1 MKRTGCR
8 ANPLCG
14 LRTVWDVLPLRLPP
28 HDPGAHLVVPCPEPG
43 NEPLRGLVPWFLLP
57 RARPVPGRGI
67 IRGRAAAARIRPRR
81 RALLI
86 PAVRPHVVCVCVC
99 VCVCVLLV
107 VRALG
112 HEVLYSA
119 DGCPLPL
126 TSSARLPHTTS
137 PMHSL
142 TVVSLSR
149 LATFRYYPRDQYQW
163 LDFVERENVRHCIEV
178 RDGACLYST
187 ILCVCVLCVCVCE
200 Q

>member
-1 MKRTGCR
+1 MVPASSCATRPRAGHHPGARRGCSHP
-8 ANPLCG
+8 ATSPS
-14 LRTVWDVLPLRLPP
+14 PP
-28 HDPGAHLVVPCPEPG
+28 HT
-43 NEPLRGLVPWFLLP
+43 RGTSTC
-57 RARPVPGRGI
+57 
-67 IRGRAAAARIRPRR
+67 
-81 RALLI
+81 
-86 PAVRPHVVCVCVC
+86 CVCVS